1 MMAHTY
7 NVSIQEVEIGW
18 SEVQGYPHLHSQSE
32 DKNFCLEP
40 WHDTHMILDANGADL
55 TNATH
60 PPSFLSPQSHILAKT
75 H

>member
-7 NVSIQEVEIGW
+7 NASTQEVEIGW
-18 SEVQGYPHLHSQSE
+18 PEVQGYSHLHSQSE
-32 DKNFCLEP
+32 DKNFLP
-40 WHDTHMILDANGADL
+40 GALADTHVILDANKADL

-60 PPSFLSPQSHILAKT
+60 PPSFLSLQSHILAKT